1 MSRSRL
7 TSRFGSR
14 SAPTMGRRSLMMDE
28 AGTSSRSRDPSAD
41 TGPMVAATRLVS
53 SSPRAK
59 YDVLTTLEDSRSSH
73 IERRL
78 SVSTAELERDF
89 DELIPPRRNAQ
100 NRRPVLVQMHCPPY
114 QYSFVI
120 QASRKTHKLWAVP
133 CRRPT
138 PVGLVGSRRQAVRPS
153 CYWECCVGRVRGC
166 WRRRDGASTG
176 R

>member
-1 MSRSRL
+1 
-7 TSRFGSR
+7 
-14 SAPTMGRRSLMMDE
+14 MMDE

-78 SVSTAELERDF
+78 SVPTAELERDF

-100 NRRPVLVQMHCPPY
+100 NRRPVLVQMHCP
-114 QYSFVI
+114 SF
-120 QASRKTHKLWAVP
+120 STHL
-133 CRRPT
+133 
-138 PVGLVGSRRQAVRPS
+138 
-153 CYWECCVGRVRGC
+153 
-166 WRRRDGASTG
+166 
-176 R
+176 